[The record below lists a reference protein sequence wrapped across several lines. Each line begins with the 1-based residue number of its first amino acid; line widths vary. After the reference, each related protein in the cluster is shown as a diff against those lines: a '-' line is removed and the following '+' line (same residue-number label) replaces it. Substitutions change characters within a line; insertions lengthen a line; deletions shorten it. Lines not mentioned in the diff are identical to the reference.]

1 MSSWCYYWEGGQ
13 PNLYLPISISWSSSF
28 RNWPSFV
35 SAFRVKETCIVQ
47 FIFEHTNMPC
57 AGMIHPWLGQ
67 DMDRVRL
74 NKNKDLQNPS
84 PKKSLLERPNEAMRF
99 FLSKRV
105 KKPNPSPWP
114 SLSSRTPAV
123 QMLFCSMISSST
135 INPLKLHVRNGWGS
149 ARKKA
154 KESSRWSA
162 PVRWSPGWRAKA
174 GQKWMESDV
183 GILGLW

>member
-74 NKNKDLQNPS
+74 QKNKDLQNRS
-84 PKKSLLERPNEAMRF
+84 PKKSLLGRPNEAMRF
-99 FLSKRV
+99 FLSSGEKTQ
-105 KKPNPSPWP
+105 PI
-114 SLSSRTPAV
+114 SLAFFVIPDPCSSDLV
-123 QMLFCSMISSST
+123 CSVISSST
-135 INPLKLHVRNGWGS
+135 INPLKVHVRNGWGS

>member
-67 DMDRVRL
+67 DMDQVRL

-84 PKKSLLERPNEAMRF
+84 PKKSLLGRPNEAMRF
-99 FLSKRV
+99 FLSSGEKTQ
-105 KKPNPSPWP
+105 PI
-114 SLSSRTPAV
+114 SLAFFVIPDPCSSDLV
-123 QMLFCSMISSST
+123 CSMISSST
-135 INPLKLHVRNGWGS
+135 INPKWSTFGTAGEAHG
-149 ARKKA
+149 KKPKNQA
-154 KESSRWSA
+154 DDQR
-162 PVRWSPGWRAKA
+162 
-174 GQKWMESDV
+174 Q
-183 GILGLW
+183 